1 VGQEMI
7 RWILDWQKRKTIRE
21 IQLLCQRLKDA
32 IKQERQNE
40 NKQND
45 NANVKLNSDEASDYT
60 RNCPTA

>member
-1 VGQEMI
+1 MI

-21 IQLLCQRLKDA
+21 IRLLCQQLKDA

-45 NANVKLNSDEASDYT
+45 NADVKLNSDEASNYT

>member
-1 VGQEMI
+1 MI

-21 IQLLCQRLKDA
+21 IQLLCERLKDA

-45 NANVKLNSDEASDYT
+45 NADVKLDSDKASDYT

>member
-1 VGQEMI
+1 MI

-21 IQLLCQRLKDA
+21 IQLLCQRLKEA

>member
-1 VGQEMI
+1 MI

-21 IQLLCQRLKDA
+21 IQLLCERLKEA

>member
-1 VGQEMI
+1 MI

-21 IQLLCQRLKDA
+21 IRLLCQQLKEA
-32 IKQERQNE
+32 IKQERRNE

-45 NANVKLNSDEASDYT
+45 NADIKYNSYKASDCT

>member
-1 VGQEMI
+1 MI

-21 IQLLCQRLKDA
+21 IQLLCQQLREA

-45 NANVKLNSDEASDYT
+45 NADVKLNSDEASNYT

>member
-1 VGQEMI
+1 MI

-21 IQLLCQRLKDA
+21 IQLLCQQLREA

-45 NANVKLNSDEASDYT
+45 NADVKLHSNEASDYT

>member
-1 VGQEMI
+1 MI

>member
-1 VGQEMI
+1 MI

-21 IQLLCQRLKDA
+21 IRLLCEQLKDA

-45 NANVKLNSDEASDYT
+45 NANVKLHSDEASDCT